1 MKRLVPIFIVLC
13 IIATGCNNQPVLENQ
28 QPGQTEGKQAME
40 PTICERHAFTVMGTS
55 TRMSPSEETGE
66 NYTKI
71 WSDFERY
78 NEQLKQLSI
87 DRKYYGVTFP
97 TQQQNLIDYVTAM
110 AVPDRS
116 EPVAEGLVV
125 RTVPAAQ
132 YAVFECPVE
141 KIGRTYQYIMGQW
154 LPASQ
159 YSINPSAASFEE
171 YPPEG
176 QGDLPVCIYIP
187 VSEKPGQ

>member
-1 MKRLVPIFIVLC
+1 MRQLIPISIVLC
-13 IIATGCNNQPVLENQ
+13 IIAAGCNNQPVLENQ
-28 QPGQTEGKQAME
+28 QPYRAEGEQAME
-40 PTICERHAFTVMGTS
+40 PTICERQAFTIMGTS
-55 TRMSPSEETGE
+55 TCMSPSEETGE
-66 NYTKI
+66 NYAKI

-87 DRKYYGVTFP
+87 DDKYYGVTFP

-116 EPVAEGLVV
+116 EPLAEGLVV

-141 KIGRTYQYIMGQW
+141 KIGQTYQYIMGEW
-154 LPASQ
+154 LSTSA
-159 YSINPSAASFEE
+159 YRINPSAASFEE

-176 QGDLPVCIYIP
+176 QDLPVCIYIP
-187 VSEKPGQ
+187 VSKKAGQ